1 MASLLPLRGQ
11 ESRAGEVG
19 AEQKLIQA
27 LFESEDAPSIA
38 SAIAAARKGK
48 VADQAIL
55 EAQFLFLIDQQDFKA
70 VAALAPVLEKQRAA
84 FRIDDSVIFSIPE
97 EFFAIIEYCHAL
109 EALEKGDEAEFK
121 SRITEAFWL
130 SPRQATAFAPHIEG
144 LRQERIIAKLKVDQT
159 TKFASQG
166 SGKLVSLASLAD
178 SAKYHVVHFWSP
190 WSEQCE
196 ANLPDFIAM
205 TEELTRNK
213 IPVTSVMIET
223 GAEAL
228 QAAKEFR
235 AGIKGENLGDWI
247 VDNSKVSLAR
257 KLRVVELPT
266 VALLT
271 LEGGVLFSG
280 HPSDDGFWNALT
292 KIVPNAKRPRL
303 DPAR

>member
-1 MASLLPLRGQ
+1 LAGLLPLRGQ
-11 ESRAGEVG
+11 ETKAAEVG

-109 EALEKGDEAEFK
+109 EALERGDDAEFK
-121 SRITEAFWL
+121 TRITEAFWL
-130 SPRQATAFAPHIEG
+130 SPRQATAFAPHIER
-144 LRQERIIAKLKVDQT
+144 LRQEKIIAKLKIDQT
-159 TKFASQG
+159 RKFALQD
-166 SGKLVSLASLAD
+166 SGKLVSLATLAGN
-178 SAKYHVVHFWSP
+178 SKCHVVHFWSP

-205 TEELTRNK
+205 TEELARNK

-228 QAAKEFR
+228 TAAKEFR
-235 AGIKGENLGDWI
+235 AGIKTANFGNWI
-247 VDNSKVSLAR
+247 VDNSKTSLAR
-257 KLRVVELPT
+257 KLRAVELPT

-271 LEGGVLFSG
+271 REGGVLFSG
-280 HPSDDGFWNALT
+280 HPSDGGFWNALT
-292 KIVPNAKRPRL
+292 KIAPKVKRPHL
-303 DPAR
+303 DPER